1 MSAKQFRSMTPALA
15 VCAALLASSAG
26 RAEDDTALFA
36 VNGPPNVLLVV
47 DNSGSMN
54 NMVWHPDFDPEATYS
69 CNTTNG
75 GFTGEQ
81 SFHSTYREF
90 TRCTRLRRFY
100 SDAQRQ
106 QQPAKISGAH
116 SANRLKTLL

>member
-1 MSAKQFRSMTPALA
+1 MSAKQIRSITTALA
-15 VCAALLASSAG
+15 VCAALFASPAG
-26 RAEDDTALFA
+26 RAEDDTALFS
-36 VNGPPNVLLVV
+36 VNVPPNVLLVV

-81 SFHSTYREF
+81 SFNSTSRDVHALQHALARSTP
-90 TRCTRLRRFY
+90 TRRSRRPGTT
-100 SDAQRQ
+100 
-106 QQPAKISGAH
+106 PAGTTA
-116 SANRLKTLL
+116 T